1 MIIVAWHRNSVIL
14 GRMGSKYTHDVIVIG
29 GGAAGLTAAGG
40 CALFGLQVA
49 LIERGAMGGECLNN
63 GCVPSKAI
71 ISSARRAAEAR
82 EEQRLGVQL
91 AAPHVDWLGVH
102 KHIHDAIAA
111 IAPHDSQER
120 FEGMGCEVFRDHAVV
135 RDRYTVEVAGRRLTA
150 PRIVIATGSEPLVPP
165 IVGVEDVPCLTNE
178 NLFELT
184 EQPAHLLIVGGG
196 ASGMEMGQSFR
207 RLGSEVTILNAGA
220 LMSRDD
226 PESVAVVR
234 GQMEREGVRFV
245 DGKAT
250 KVTGSAGAIT
260 LDTDSGER
268 LSATHL
274 LLTAGRKARTY
285 GFGLEEL
292 GLVMGRN
299 GIKVDARRRTSV
311 KNIYAIGDCRE
322 GPRLTHVSGYE
333 GSNVAL
339 EIATGL
345 PTKVDWRALPW
356 CAYTSPEVAQI
367 GMTEA
372 EARAAYGDAI
382 TVVREGFDH
391 NDRALAEGEVAGQMK
406 LVLKGKKV
414 LGASVVGHNAGE
426 LLLPLAQAITG
437 KASTFALGSAIIAY
451 PTRSEITKALAFKA
465 WEPTVFGALPKK
477 YARLVAKLRRLF

>member
-1 MIIVAWHRNSVIL
+1 MDYS
-14 GRMGSKYTHDVIVIG
+14 HDVIVIG

-49 LIERGAMGGECLNN
+49 LIEKGAMGGECLNN

-82 EEQRLGVQL
+82 EEKRLGVQL
-91 AAPHVDWLGVH
+91 AAPQVDWMGVH

-120 FEGMGCEVFRDHAVV
+120 FEAMGCEVLRDHATIL
-135 RDRYTVEVAGRRLTA
+135 DRNTVEVAGRKLTA
-150 PRIVIATGSEPLVPP
+150 PRIVIATGSEPFVPP
-165 IVGVEDVPCLTNE
+165 IEGIGDVPYLTNE

-184 EQPAHLLIVGGG
+184 EQPEHLLIVGGG
-196 ASGMEMGQSFR
+196 VIGMEMGQSFR
-207 RLGSEVTILNAGA
+207 RLGSEVTILNPGP
-220 LMSRDD
+220 LMGRDD
-226 PESVAVVR
+226 PDSVALVKAR
-234 GQMEREGVRFV
+234 MEQEGVRFV
-245 DGKAT
+245 TGKAV
-250 KVTGSAGAIT
+250 KAGGSIGAIT
-260 LDTDSGER
+260 LETDSGER
-268 LSATHL
+268 LTGSHL
-274 LLTAGRKARTY
+274 LLAVGRKARVSGY
-285 GFGLEEL
+285 GLENTGIKL
-292 GLVMGRN
+292 GRN

-356 CAYTSPEVAQI
+356 CTYTSPEVAQI

-372 EARAAYGDAI
+372 EAREAHGDAI
-382 TVVREGFDH
+382 TIQHEGFDH
-391 NDRALAEGEVAGQMK
+391 NDRAVAEGAAAGHMK
-406 LVLKGKKV
+406 LVMKGKKV
-414 LGASVVGHNAGE
+414 LGASVVGENAGD
-426 LLLPLAQAITG
+426 LLLPISQMITG
-437 KASTFALGSAIIAY
+437 KASSFALGSAIIAY

-465 WEPTVFGALPKK
+465 WEPTVFGSLPKS

>member
-1 MIIVAWHRNSVIL
+1 MDYS
-14 GRMGSKYTHDVIVIG
+14 HDVIVIG

-49 LIERGAMGGECLNN
+49 LIEKGEMGGECLNN

-82 EEQRLGVQL
+82 EEKRLGVQL
-91 AAPHVDWLGVH
+91 AAPQVDWMGVH

-120 FEGMGCEVFRDHAVV
+120 FEGMGCEVFRDFATI
-135 RDRYTVEVAGRRLTA
+135 RDRYTVEVAGRTLTA
-150 PRIVIATGSEPLVPP
+150 PRIVIATGSEPAIPP
-165 IVGVEDVPCLTNE
+165 IRGIDEVRYLTNE

-196 ASGMEMGQSFR
+196 VIGMEMGQSFR
-207 RLGSEVTILNAGA
+207 RLGSEVTILNPGP
-220 LMSRDD
+220 LMGRED
-226 PESVAVVR
+226 PESVTVVR
-234 GQMEREGVRFV
+234 EQMEREGVRFV
-245 DGKAT
+245 TGKAVSVARLEN
-250 KVTGSAGAIT
+250 KYVPGSDGP
-260 LDTDSGER
+260 LRLETDSGE
-268 LSATHL
+268 LLFGTHL
-274 LLTAGRKARTY
+274 LLATGRRARVRGY
-285 GFGLEEL
+285 GLENAGVEL
-292 GLVMGRN
+292 GAN

-345 PTKVDWRALPW
+345 PTRVDWRALPW
-356 CAYTSPEVAQI
+356 CTYTSPEVAQI

-372 EARAAYGDAI
+372 EARAAHGDGI

-391 NDRALAEGEVAGQMK
+391 NDRAVAEGEVAGQMK

-426 LLLPLAQAITG
+426 LLLPLTQAITG
-437 KASTFALGSAIIAY
+437 KSSTFALGSAVIAY

-465 WEPTVFGALPKK
+465 WESTVFGALPKK
-477 YARLVAKLRRLF
+477 YARLVAKMRRLF